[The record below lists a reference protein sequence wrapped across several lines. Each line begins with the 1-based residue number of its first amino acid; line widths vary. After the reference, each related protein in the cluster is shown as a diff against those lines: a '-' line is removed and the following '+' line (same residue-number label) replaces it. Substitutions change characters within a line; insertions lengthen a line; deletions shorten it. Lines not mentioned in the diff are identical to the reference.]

1 MTDFEKNE
9 KNEKNERNE
18 EEIEF
23 ESEKKNKKRNK
34 ILVIVSL
41 IVALS
46 FLATIGVIYAK
57 RHKTPPAPPQIT
69 TEATEKP
76 IDDFTLS
83 VVTREDQSGTD
94 KNDNGLYSIK
104 QNENYEILTGYNLD

>member
-1 MTDFEKNE
+1 MSDFEKNE
-9 KNEKNERNE
+9 KNERNG

-41 IVALS
+41 IVVLS
-46 FLATIGVIYAK
+46 VLVTTGIIYTK
-57 RHKTPPAPPQIT
+57 RHKTPPAPSQT
-69 TEATEKP
+69 TAEATEKP
-76 IDDFTLS
+76 IDDFTLT

>member
-1 MTDFEKNE
+1 MSDFE

-18 EEIEF
+18 DGIEF

-41 IVALS
+41 IVVLS
-46 FLATIGVIYAK
+46 VLLTTGIIYTK
-57 RHKTPPAPPQIT
+57 RHKAPPAPPQTT

-76 IDDFTLS
+76 IDDFTLT

>member
-1 MTDFEKNE
+1 MSNFEKNE
-9 KNEKNERNE
+9 KSEKNEGKNE
-18 EEIEF
+18 Y

-41 IVALS
+41 IVTLS
-46 FLATIGVIYAK
+46 VLATIGIIYAI